1 MTEMLQ
7 QHFYDVQHHG
17 ELAEQ
22 HHTVPLVAEREK
34 SLHFQLP
41 DNLRL
46 SPADLYLL
54 FQRGQQLPEEAELPR
69 VEDELDVELIGA
81 DGGVLLAQPVQ
92 LEVRHGFHV
101 FSNQSGVGVEVARLL
116 RTRAGEKKA
125 GEAKGRI

>member
-1 MTEMLQ
+1 MVNWLNSTTRSPWWQ
-7 QHFYDVQHHG
+7 KGRKAFTSSYQ
-17 ELAEQ
+17 
-22 HHTVPLVAEREK
+22 TNP
-34 SLHFQLP
+34 
-41 DNLRL
+41 RL

-125 GEAKGRI
+125 GEATGWI